1 MSFSAMRFAMGDGE
15 WEEPLRYYA
24 TSLLVSVTNLTGRR
38 VEFGRIVSY
47 GTGNLTV
54 SWGDG
59 NTNTYEPYN
68 DDGTYVY
75 RNVYHEYYSVG
86 SYVITLSDSIRS
98 IVIRPTVGQQSRS
111 IWGSDYYPVP
121 EVFRT
126 ILSIAPHLDE
136 LASGCA
142 DGLTLLDI
150 KKGGT
155 LYFRY
160 GSVDGVALGDRC
172 FAGCTGLSTLEGVA
186 RFASSAGDE
195 CFMGCSS
202 LRDLYGSEAFSPN
215 SARCFSGCSSLKDLT
230 GLCPVTSLGAGMF
243 ELCTGLT
250 SLSGLPSVVSSFGEG
265 CFAECT
271 SLASLSAIVSSS
283 VSDLPARCFYGCS
296 SLTSVDDL
304 TYKIRSFGDE
314 CFRGTSLRRLFVDD
328 YMNVEIATSFGARC
342 FMDTPLEI
350 LNLDGSSSSHLTS
363 IGDECFRGCYKLR
376 RNYFHFGFNLTTLGE
391 GVFRDCY
398 KRTVDEYGIVESEV
412 GINGDLQFMQIL
424 HNISE
429 VPSYMFFGDAL
440 ITSLNGL
447 ANGLWGGDKTR
458 LGHYCFS
465 GCTSLKNLSGL
476 AQISTSASEDSRK
489 VPSYPHSNLGEGV
502 FSGLFC
508 PPYELKS
515 DPVDPILHKRK
526 KRYRGLV
533 DASGLTGM
541 NSVTVY
547 PASTFEGCAL
557 LPDFPVMGN
566 KAWWWGDRCFAGC
579 CNMETLDSI
588 ASIPVDKDDIHIVNA
603 YISPKLP
610 RFGAYCFADCS
621 WDSRP
626 EEDMP
631 NPNDMVFEL
640 DPDNPPDIHSGLTK
654 IGGIRKLVDRMEFE
668 SLKKIVDLPS
678 YLVERW
684 ARLLGSVIVEPAQ
697 LSLGEETGSDYY
709 KFLSISEMLSFSMW
723 GDRPVNPLSGIQWA
737 VEDGVF
743 GSSGDDWNVM
753 GSSGSSDI
761 AVFVRPLIE
770 GDGGITGV
778 VLDVGMFHSKWG
790 SSDRDEIATGIEI
803 AFIDDKGEREEI
815 ASSDNGAKLC
825 LQGTLNSGE
834 KTVVAVKSGDRI
846 AVGMKFTV
854 LAEKDGADYVACEY
868 EFDSEIEVGGF
879 AGVSDPIEGYKRM
892 LDGFL
897 KYAMCAYND
906 YTNSWIGRRW
916 VHVDQFVPVL
926 EGIARNADIAAMF
939 KRKLSELAI
948 ANQSNAL
955 GPHCFDGCT
964 KLSVGRPASLEHN
977 RYDGFPQLFTSIPAY
992 CFRKTSV
999 SPSDQFAYVKQIGEY
1014 AFSETGTRNLSE
1026 FPPFVTYIPPGCFS
1040 LCVHLTE
1047 LGSLRNGIADI
1058 GSRAFDGCSSLSD
1071 ILFKAMSITDIDG
1084 SSDLGYVASPGYTE
1098 YVDKYGYACL
1108 AKSIGSFAFKGSMIE
1123 SLAYEWYTFTVVE
1136 GEEQAFAADVF
1147 GGLFDI
1153 EVEAI
1158 DRTDGSRTNREF
1170 MFRMKT
1176 GGWGSP
1182 EIVFRGEADISDV
1195 NSPGFDM
1202 NGNALEGG
1210 CVKSIRFID
1219 AIEEDYWWY
1228 PPYTGRTVPDGIRQ
1242 RCAPFARDFTGYLD
1256 FRNCKVRVFCPSI
1269 WFSSRDGGSSVN
1281 QCDGDVLNMI
1291 IGPYFVKFQV
1301 CLSAELTEQG
1311 STVTGIKYE
1320 LTGVK
1325 CVYVSRID
1333 GSTGLDR
1340 VPLFPLLTSV
1350 GMGCFEGCTR
1360 LKGLEG
1366 LEGLHNLPSRC
1377 FAGCPF
1383 EHDVG
1388 EPEVITP
1395 AVTVGMPVLDDRRR
1409 WQRNVISAVY
1419 LYRDSHMSGG
1429 LVDSVNVYTKDYST
1443 SKITI
1448 SVAHTP
1454 DGRVY
1459 TPVSTKTSPVTYQG
1473 VTYTPTFVSI
1483 DDSKIVIALS
1493 DELKVRISTEWK
1505 EDGSYVAFGSAEK
1518 YDDTVENEMEV
1529 YMSALVGS
1537 VGEGSGCDF
1546 SYVADGLE
1554 TEDGGQ
1560 VPSLIDFSWSRDTGE
1575 WDIRYMFTR
1584 FIVSSDT
1591 SKSFIGVGGEDGTLA
1606 FSCVEHN
1613 EDGWEVELRYTV
1625 EAVKVISR
1633 SVTILPGVSS
1643 IGNDCFTFDKY
1654 PDVPKLE
1661 AVYFDGRS
1669 AASVRAMNGFPF
1681 GVPPGC
1687 AIYAN
1692 GGIIYTEPLPPS
1704 K

>member
-1 MSFSAMRFAMGDGE
+1 MGDGE

-24 TSLLVSVTNLTGRR
+24 TSILVSVTNFTGRR
-38 VEFGRIVSY
+38 VEFGRIVAH

-59 NTNTYEPYN
+59 HTNTYEPYD

-75 RNVYHEYYSVG
+75 RNVYHEYYSTG
-86 SYVITLSDSIRS
+86 SYVVTLSDSIRT
-98 IVIRPTVGQQSRS
+98 IVIRPPADQRSRP
-111 IWGSDYYPVP
+111 IWGSDRYAVP

-142 DGLTLLDI
+142 DGLTRFDI
-150 KKGGT
+150 KRGGT
-155 LYFRY
+155 LYFRH
-160 GSVDGVALGDRC
+160 GSADGVALGDRC
-172 FAGCTGLSTLEGVA
+172 FAGCTCLSTLEGVA
-186 RFASSAGDE
+186 TFASSAGDE

-202 LRDLYGSEAFSPN
+202 LPDLYGSEAFFPN
-215 SARCFSGCSSLKDLT
+215 SARCFSGCTSLKDLT

-265 CFAECT
+265 CFAGCT
-271 SLASLSAIVSSS
+271 SLTSLSAIVSSS

-314 CFRGTSLRRLFVDD
+314 CFRGTGIRRLFVDD
-328 YMNVEIATSFGARC
+328 YMNVEAATSFGARC
-342 FMDTPLEI
+342 FMDTPIEI
-350 LNLDGSSSSHLTS
+350 LNLDGTNLSHLTS
-363 IGDECFRGCYKLR
+363 IGDECFRGCYRLR
-376 RNYFHFGFNLTTLGE
+376 RSYFHFGYNLTTLGD

-398 KRTVDEYGIVESEV
+398 KRTVDEDGLVESEV
-412 GINGDLQFMQIL
+412 GINGDLQFMQL
-424 HNISE
+424 LRNISE

-476 AQISTSASEDSRK
+476 AQITTFASEDSRN
-489 VPSYPHSNLGEGV
+489 VPSYPDSNLGDGV

-515 DPVDPILHKRK
+515 DPMDPVTHKRR

-541 NSVTVY
+541 DSVTVY

-626 EEDMP
+626 EADAP
-631 NPNDMVFEL
+631 DPDDMVFEL
-640 DPDNPPDIHSGLTK
+640 DPDNPPEIHSGLTK

-668 SLKKIVDLPS
+668 SLKKIVNLPS

-684 ARLLGSVIVEPAQ
+684 ARLLGPVIVEPAQ
-697 LSLGEETGSDYY
+697 LSLGEEIGSDYY
-709 KFLSISEMLSFSMW
+709 KFLSISEMLSFSLW

-743 GSSGDDWNVM
+743 GFSGDDWDVM
-753 GSSGSSDI
+753 GTSGASDI
-761 AVFVRPLIE
+761 AVFVRPMID
-770 GDGGITGV
+770 GDGDIIGV
-778 VLDVGMFHSKWG
+778 VLDVGMFYSKWG
-790 SSDRDEIATGIEI
+790 QYERDGIETGIEI
-803 AFIDDKGEREEI
+803 AFTDDRGEREEI
-815 ASSDNGAKLC
+815 VVSDNGAKLC
-825 LQGTLNSGE
+825 LQGTLSSGS
-834 KTVVAVKSGDRI
+834 KTVVAVKSGERI
-846 AVGMKFTV
+846 TIGMKFTV
-854 LAEKDGADYVACEY
+854 LAEKDGTDYVACEY
-868 EFDSEIEVGGF
+868 EFNSVIEVGGF
-879 AGVSDPIEGYKRM
+879 AAISDPIEGYKRM

-906 YTNSWIGRRW
+906 YTYSWIRRRW

-926 EGIARNADIAAMF
+926 ERIARSSDIASMF
-939 KRKLSELAI
+939 RRKLSELAI
-948 ANQSNAL
+948 VNQSNAL

-964 KLSVGRPASLEHN
+964 KLSVGRPSSLEHDK
-977 RYDGFPQLFTSIPAY
+977 YDGFPQLFTHIPDY

-999 SPSDQFAYVKQIGEY
+999 SPSDQFAYVTHIGEY
-1014 AFSETGTRNLSE
+1014 AFSETGTRNLSG
-1026 FPPFVTYIPPGCFS
+1026 FPPLVASIPDGCFS
-1040 LCVHLTE
+1040 LCDHLTE
-1047 LGSLRNGIADI
+1047 LGSLRNGIAAI
-1058 GSRAFDGCSSLSD
+1058 GSRSFDGCSSLSD
-1071 ILFKAMSITDIDG
+1071 ILFKAMSVTDIDG
-1084 SSDLGYVASPGYTE
+1084 SSDLGYVASPEYTE

-1108 AKSIGSFAFKGSMIE
+1108 AKSIGAFAFKGSMIE
-1123 SLAYEWYTFTVVE
+1123 SFLYEWSTFVVNE
-1136 GEEQAFAADVF
+1136 GEEQTLATDVF
-1147 GGLFDI
+1147 GGLFNI
-1153 EVEAI
+1153 SVEAAG
-1158 DRTDGSRTNREF
+1158 RTDGSRTDCEF
-1170 MFRMKT
+1170 LFRMKT

-1195 NSPGFDM
+1195 DSPGFDM
-1202 NGNALEGG
+1202 NGNELVGG
-1210 CVKSIRFID
+1210 CVKSIRFFS
-1219 AIEEDYWWY
+1219 AIEWDYPWF
-1228 PPYTGRTVPDGIRQ
+1228 PPYTGRTVPDSIRY

-1256 FRNCKVRVFCPSI
+1256 FRNCKVRVFCPRI
-1269 WFSSRDGGSSVN
+1269 WFSSRSGGSPVN
-1281 QCDGDVLNMI
+1281 QCDGNVLNMI
-1291 IGPYFVKFQV
+1291 IGPYFAKFQV
-1301 CLSAELTEQG
+1301 CLRAELTEQG
-1311 STVTGIKYE
+1311 DTVTGIKYE
-1320 LTGVK
+1320 MAGVK
-1325 CVYVSRID
+1325 CVYVARIT

-1350 GMGCFEGCTR
+1350 GMGCFEGCTS
-1360 LKGLEG
+1360 LKGIEG
-1366 LEGLHNLPSRC
+1366 LENLYNLPPRC

-1383 EHDVG
+1383 EHDVEG
-1388 EPEVITP
+1388 PEVITP
-1395 AVTVGMPVLDDRRR
+1395 VVTVGMPVLDDRRR

-1419 LYRDSHMSGG
+1419 LYRDRHTSGG
-1429 LVDSVNVYTKDYST
+1429 FVDSVNVYTDYSGT

-1448 SVAHTP
+1448 SVTHTP
-1454 DGRVY
+1454 DGRIY
-1459 TPVSTKTSPVTYQG
+1459 TPVSTSTSPVTYQG

-1483 DDSKIVIALS
+1483 DDSKIVISLS
-1493 DELKVRISTEWK
+1493 DELKVRISTEWDD
-1505 EDGSYVAFGSAEK
+1505 DGSYVAFGSSEK
-1518 YDDTVENEMEV
+1518 YDDSVEDEMEG
-1529 YMSALVGS
+1529 YMAALAGS
-1537 VGEGSGCDF
+1537 VVEGSGCDF
-1546 SYVADGLE
+1546 SYVVDGLE
-1554 TEDGGQ
+1554 TEDGRP
-1560 VPSLIDFSWSRDTGE
+1560 VPSLIDFSWDRETGE
-1575 WDIRYMFTR
+1575 WGVQPTFTR
-1584 FIVSSDT
+1584 FIVSSDRA
-1591 SKSFIGVGGEDGTLA
+1591 KSFVGAGGEDGTIA
-1606 FSCVEHN
+1606 YSCVEHE
-1613 EDGWEVELRYTV
+1613 EDGWEVELHYTA

-1633 SVTILPGVSS
+1633 SVTIPPSISS
-1643 IGNDCFTFDKY
+1643 VGNDCFTFDKY

-1669 AASVRAMNGFPF
+1669 AASVRAMSGFPF

-1687 AIYAN
+1687 SIYAN
-1692 GGIIYTEPLPPS
+1692 GGIIYTEPLPDGS
-1704 K
+1704 